1 MPWLQKPLTPILIDA
16 NDPAHSTV
24 VDLKEAIKDEDIL
37 NIAVTGPYGSGKSS
51 ALRTFQKEIDGSAKV
66 LDISLATLEADES
79 LGDDAQET
87 HENGHKE
94 IINRKI
100 EYSILQQ
107 LVYRKKLEDL
117 PYSRLRKIRHF
128 SSEKITM
135 ISIFIICYLACI
147 GFAFNISW
155 LQISDFYSIF
165 NIPVAIQNSIKI
177 ISGIF
182 LLLMTYD
189 VLKYLIR
196 NFAGLQ
202 PQKIS
207 VAGNEIDVQGES
219 SIFNRYLDEI
229 LYFFQCTD
237 YDVVLIEDLD
247 RFNNT
252 DIFLKLREL
261 NHLINKSEAVGRK
274 IRFIYAVKDD
284 MFKDSSRSKF
294 FDYITTVIPVITTNN
309 SKDKLKRALSE
320 QGHGDEIND
329 DDIREIAFHIN
340 DMRLLYNIVN
350 EYHQYSIR
358 LNNNQEH
365 QLEAKKMLAMMTV
378 KNYFP
383 HDFSELNKRSGRL
396 YNAISP
402 KAKREYIEF
411 AIKNNITEREK
422 IVKDKQDAFVKSEY
436 LSEKEIR
443 TVYLY
448 AIIEQIRQEITSI
461 TINGNDYTISNIIN
475 SNDLFEKLISNSTLT
490 YKYREYGIYTDH
502 LKFNFSEI
510 EESINPDFT
519 YKERIDSLR
528 YGKNKIEAEIKNL
541 ETEKQK
547 ISTYSIQDLIERYG
561 IYKED
566 FFKKKGLPPMEEDFI
581 RSGLIAEDYDDYI
594 SYFYPDIMPL
604 ADHQLCLDMKLDRDT
619 EFDTPI
625 SNVKL
630 FIEELPKYAFNYD
643 SIWNY
648 TLLKYLTE
656 HKKAY
661 SDYYD
666 LYINNLLEKESAH
679 FIASCTQNGD
689 YIEYVYQ
696 DCMKID
702 AEKMWQKIQPT
713 LPDEQ
718 NILYRLWLLTCK
730 VENISDQQISWINS
744 HYGFTASVYDRLS
757 QEMKDY
763 LTSSDFHYDSLTKDS
778 DKMLNEVI
786 ENDAYILN
794 ENNIT
799 LVVEQKGAK
808 SDISKLI
815 DKQKMSLAIEL
826 NLIAATWNN
835 IKTYYETCGEQLDDT
850 IINFIE
856 RNIDDLI
863 SKPIGDKSFSNL
875 SQHLFEAGSLSN
887 DSYEKLCEAMNF
899 VASMTE
905 SILSLPED
913 KLIILIHSGS
923 LPRSD
928 ESIEALANVSVR
940 ATCEYILYD
949 KANLTHYLQTV
960 PITTELA
967 EALLSNSGFNQ
978 EEFYKIIAVLDP
990 ISVTVSQKLADR
1002 LCSLLSIKYSVCDVN
1017 IFIKAINLCSNED
1030 TAIMAAANKIRQIK
1044 DDESTITN
1052 ILAAL
1057 PTDYHYLVE
1066 GGKHPKLRNTK
1077 YNLYL
1082 VEQLSNA
1089 DYISSFSTDD
1099 KYIKVNT
1106 KRKVSVQK

>member
-461 TINGNDYTISNIIN
+461 TIMVMII
-475 SNDLFEKLISNSTLT
+475 
-490 YKYREYGIYTDH
+490 
-502 LKFNFSEI
+502 
-510 EESINPDFT
+510 
-519 YKERIDSLR
+519 R
-528 YGKNKIEAEIKNL
+528 Y
-541 ETEKQK
+541 
-547 ISTYSIQDLIERYG
+547 
-561 IYKED
+561 
-566 FFKKKGLPPMEEDFI
+566 P
-581 RSGLIAEDYDDYI
+581 
-594 SYFYPDIMPL
+594 
-604 ADHQLCLDMKLDRDT
+604 
-619 EFDTPI
+619 
-625 SNVKL
+625 
-630 FIEELPKYAFNYD
+630 
-643 SIWNY
+643 
-648 TLLKYLTE
+648 
-656 HKKAY
+656 
-661 SDYYD
+661 
-666 LYINNLLEKESAH
+666 
-679 FIASCTQNGD
+679 
-689 YIEYVYQ
+689 
-696 DCMKID
+696 
-702 AEKMWQKIQPT
+702 
-713 LPDEQ
+713 
-718 NILYRLWLLTCK
+718 
-730 VENISDQQISWINS
+730 
-744 HYGFTASVYDRLS
+744 
-757 QEMKDY
+757 
-763 LTSSDFHYDSLTKDS
+763 TSS
-778 DKMLNEVI
+778 
-786 ENDAYILN
+786 IL
-794 ENNIT
+794 
-799 LVVEQKGAK
+799 
-808 SDISKLI
+808 
-815 DKQKMSLAIEL
+815 M
-826 NLIAATWNN
+826 
-835 IKTYYETCGEQLDDT
+835 TYLK
-850 IINFIE
+850 N
-856 RNIDDLI
+856 
-863 SKPIGDKSFSNL
+863 
-875 SQHLFEAGSLSN
+875 
-887 DSYEKLCEAMNF
+887 
-899 VASMTE
+899 
-905 SILSLPED
+905 
-913 KLIILIHSGS
+913 
-923 LPRSD
+923 
-928 ESIEALANVSVR
+928 
-940 ATCEYILYD
+940 
-949 KANLTHYLQTV
+949 
-960 PITTELA
+960 
-967 EALLSNSGFNQ
+967 
-978 EEFYKIIAVLDP
+978 
-990 ISVTVSQKLADR
+990 
-1002 LCSLLSIKYSVCDVN
+1002 
-1017 IFIKAINLCSNED
+1017 
-1030 TAIMAAANKIRQIK
+1030 
-1044 DDESTITN
+1044 
-1052 ILAAL
+1052 
-1057 PTDYHYLVE
+1057 
-1066 GGKHPKLRNTK
+1066 
-1077 YNLYL
+1077 
-1082 VEQLSNA
+1082 
-1089 DYISSFSTDD
+1089 
-1099 KYIKVNT
+1099 
-1106 KRKVSVQK
+1106 